1 MTSIVTDYI
10 LAFLHPFR
18 THEHLRLKRE
28 NVRSNLKG
36 TPLTI
41 ASEDTLVEESI
52 EEARGLS
59 FVEVLSV
66 SWILAIIN
74 GIYSIGFIYFGY
86 MTSDAL
92 SDTES
97 LSFLISSTF
106 SFETQKVLVS
116 WSILQVVLFPVTLW
130 FYTKVWVVIIKFF
143 GNLFEFDG
151 DVEQVTF
158 QIVNHSIVTNLFLIV
173 PIFGEMVR
181 HFSSIVYLFAGLR
194 KNMGLSTLQSIIVVA
209 SPLFIFV
216 LFIVLGIVYFTSL
229 FAML

>member
-1 MTSIVTDYI
+1 MTSILTDYV
-10 LAFLHPFR
+10 LAFLHPFK
-18 THEHLRLKRE
+18 THEYLRTCRDNLHLKF
-28 NVRSNLKG
+28 KG
-36 TPLTI
+36 TQLTI
-41 ASEDTLVEESI
+41 ANEESEVDAPI
-52 EEARGLS
+52 ENETGLS

-66 SWILAIIN
+66 SWIMAIIN

-92 SDTES
+92 SETES

-106 SFETQKVLVS
+106 SFETQKALVS

-151 DVEQVTF
+151 DVEEVTF
-158 QIVNHSIVTNLFLIV
+158 QIVNQSIVTNLFLII

-194 KNMGLSTLQSIIVVA
+194 KNMGLSTLQSLIVVA

-216 LFIVLGIVYFTSL
+216 LLIVLTAIYFSSL